1 MDSFFFVIKNH
12 DHEALL
18 EVTEAWEKLGF
29 HVLND
34 ESTTVEIRG
43 MKIQIVGVDY
53 RDYNDKTEGIMK
65 DVFGKIEFLDDAA
78 LRIVLLHDPTSFKC
92 KNIKYILYTH

>member
-1 MDSFFFVIKNH
+1 M
-12 DHEALL
+12 
-18 EVTEAWEKLGF
+18 
-29 HVLND
+29 LND

-43 MKIQIVGVDY
+43 MKVQIVGVDY

-65 DVFGKIEFLDDAA
+65 DVFSKIEFLDDAA

-92 KNIKYILYTH
+92 NNTHTHTLLCCWLLLIVYFCSYS